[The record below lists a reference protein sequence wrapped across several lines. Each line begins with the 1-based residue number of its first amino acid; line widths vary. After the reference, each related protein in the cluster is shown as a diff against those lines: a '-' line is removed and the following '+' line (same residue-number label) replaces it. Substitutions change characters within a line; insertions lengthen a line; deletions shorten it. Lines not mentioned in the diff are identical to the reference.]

1 MAISWNFNANDYEEN
16 SFAPLPVGDHRVRI
30 ANAEEAKSKNGND
43 MVVLTL
49 EVSGHSSSL
58 WYYLAFMPDNP
69 QMTNQKLGQIFDSFG
84 ITPGDMNIKNW
95 EGKVGGARVKHEQYN
110 GETSAKVS
118 YFLSRS
124 KVDKLPAWQDSPGKA
139 SVTGGGASSNSNFV
153 PIPDDDSL
161 PF

>member
-1 MAISWNFNANDYEEN
+1 MINWNFNSADYEESN
-16 SFAPLPVGDHRVRI
+16 SFAPIPVGDHRVRI
-30 ANAEEAKSKNGND
+30 ANAEEKRSNNGND

-49 EVSGHSSSL
+49 DVSGHSSSL
-58 WYYLAFMPDNP
+58 WYYLVFMPDNP

-95 EGKVGGARVKHEQYN
+95 LGKVGGARVKHEKYN
-110 GETSAKVS
+110 GEDTAKVA

-124 KVDKLPAWQDSPGKA
+124 KVEKLPAWADAPGKA
-139 SVTGGGASSNSNFV
+139 SVTGGSATAGFTE
-153 PIPDDDSL
+153 IPSDDSL

>member
-1 MAISWNFNANDYEEN
+1 MAIAWNFNANDYEEN

-30 ANAEEAKSKNGND
+30 ANAEEKKSNNGND

-49 EVSGHSSSL
+49 DVSGHSSSL
-58 WYYLAFMPDNP
+58 WYYLVFMPDNP

-84 ITPGDMNIKNW
+84 ITPGDMNIQNW
-95 EGKVGGARVKHEQYN
+95 LGKVGGARVKHEKYN
-110 GETSAKVS
+110 GEDTAKVA
-118 YFLSRS
+118 YFLSRA

-139 SVTGGGASSNSNFV
+139 SVTGGSAGFTE
-153 PIPDDDSL
+153 IPSDDSL

>member
-1 MAISWNFNANDYEEN
+1 MAIAWNFNANDYEES

-30 ANAEEAKSKNGND
+30 ANAEETKSKNGND

-58 WYYLAFMPDNP
+58 WYYLVFMPDNP

-95 EGKVGGARVKHEQYN
+95 FGKVGGARVKHEMFN
-110 GETSAKVS
+110 GENTAKVS

-139 SVTGGGASSNSNFV
+139 SVTGGNANSNFV